1 MTKRDFLKASAATTV
16 AALVTAPGFAAP
28 EGHIAIV
35 QPHLPGADAFARR
48 ERAAGAMVLI
58 PDGDALRWQARTLR
72 PILRGRAVVGYTDA
86 AHAVLIAGCLDEQGY
101 RRTGRPTSRPGGA
114 LLWQAKPRAA

>member
-16 AALVTAPGFAAP
+16 AALVTAPGFAAL

-35 QPHLPGADAFARR
+35 QPHLPGADAFALH
-48 ERAAGAMVLI
+48 ERAAGATVLI
-58 PDGDALRWQARTLR
+58 PDGDALRWHARTLR
-72 PILRGRAVVGYTDA
+72 PILRGRTVVGYTDA

-101 RRTGRPTSRPGGA
+101 RRAGQSTSRPGGA
-114 LLWQAKPRAA
+114 LLWRATPRAA